1 MGERNGAR
9 RARTR
14 SGAAPSS
21 QRYAWRGGAAW
32 ARDGGFSGRAGHCS
46 PGVRYSTQRTSLLS
60 CFLNVARY
68 HPIHPYRAR
77 PLYASRPT
85 PSTAGP
91 R

>member
-21 QRYAWRGGAAW
+21 QRYARRGGAAW

-46 PGVRYSTQRTSLLS
+46 PGVSIRPNRTSLLS